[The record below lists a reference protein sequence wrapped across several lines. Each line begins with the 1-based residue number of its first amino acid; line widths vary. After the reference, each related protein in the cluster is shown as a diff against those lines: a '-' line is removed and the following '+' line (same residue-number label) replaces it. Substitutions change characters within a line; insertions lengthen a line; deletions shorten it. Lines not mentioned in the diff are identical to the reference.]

1 MKDEISEYY
10 SRARARIKA
19 LESQIKEEKELRAN
33 WNGRLDVLEAI
44 DASIER
50 LEIELERARQI
61 D

>member
-19 LESQIKEEKELRAN
+19 LEAQIKQ
-33 WNGRLDVLEAI
+33 LEADDWGLPSLSRQCHI
-44 DASIER
+44 ST
-50 LEIELERARQI
+50 LEKELERARDI